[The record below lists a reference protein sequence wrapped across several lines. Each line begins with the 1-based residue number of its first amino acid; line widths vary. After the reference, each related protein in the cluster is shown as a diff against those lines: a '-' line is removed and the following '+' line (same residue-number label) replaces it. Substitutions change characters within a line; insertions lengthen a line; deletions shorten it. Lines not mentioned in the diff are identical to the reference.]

1 MNFAGQAGQA
11 FTSLADA
18 VPVALANA
26 VATVRRL
33 PAAGGAFKDAAD
45 AAAGGLQRSAEIVRD
60 GSGGLVNP
68 TVLMSDLNGDDL
80 IPPMIG
86 VAFLILLLLTRL
98 GFVVYRKWVT
108 AAAKGG
114 GNNGGDRA
122 GRRKAG
128 STTSSRRS
136 GADELGQ
143 SGVGG
148 EEKTNE
154 DNEAVGAD
162 SYPIPEL
169 QVAPRRTEGDGCE
182 LRPLPPLQILG
193 PSVTSLEYVVSQPPP
208 EVPSIF
214 ATARYRSIHRKL
226 TLDVHQLTFG
236 RCNPLIHPDI
246 DPGDANKFGAA
257 MDGNAYSSPRKGRL
271 LITELA
277 ASRGVAD
284 EDQQI
289 AVACSGTSTNPKSG
303 ESREVSFEAQLAVK
317 QTFGPPKLISVASVL
332 NTTAMSPAGCGA
344 LEVTLDVSDQLWE
357 RQLMDEL
364 SDPNKA
370 LAHIVAVESHQRELM
385 KDFLL
390 DEDNAEVTGSK
401 SAQRQNDNNDEV
413 NLLTERGLGAPTV
426 VSKDAINDSGTCRS
440 TAGSMNRNKAEET
453 TRTVAEEYTFDSA
466 RDAAEFQSAILALR
480 LVGKEIRNMYQS
492 LELLHMASDAFAG
505 DECVL
510 HVPSKA
516 GAQVGRGNEIETGE
530 GESEEGHADCGRSAA
545 ARPGVALDDVYRCL
559 GEMPSIRRN
568 LERFYRHHYP
578 VDLQNHWEESE
589 YGIQGDAVPSLL
601 AVAAEH
607 GGSEDDTGKELYQK
621 KRLLLGIVDFLR
633 LFSPPPGVG
642 AIPRPNPSAARDVR
656 EYGDDAGIDGHR
668 ARIVSAVT
676 VRKRV
681 AKAAVRVRAYVNAMK
696 IVRGGWDVPRLTHED
711 VHSSVPNYCEENSI
725 RGTPL
730 YRRRLPFDDDIEN
743 IQRDCSSKNEYY
755 EATVGRDIVCN
766 VHDNRHLMKKGS
778 SRPSGYQAYA
788 LVGCQMFHLPKETDP
803 NAPTH
808 PLQSM
813 NDPIMALPSLR
824 KIIEANSDQEF
835 FVQAFFSEKK
845 KVALVVLFVRTLP
858 RGVDDAFDTVSETFI
873 SGDSSV
879 RDRKLEIFLQLGPG
893 SELPGSVWFGLK
905 VINWILRFSRRG
917 EGGIPVLSNKVRTP
931 FPGMRLSS
939 YTETKHFG
947 GSLQTNDALP
957 KNYVASTAR
966 FDEDN
971 VGNPIM
977 KTLFNTLEV
986 DALKHCVFDA
996 SLVLEGQNADELP
1009 ERALGTIR
1017 LVHMNAM
1024 DSSLSPSYSA
1034 TGEIA
1039 ARTDEVEPSATL
1051 RGSSWLLQEI
1061 TQSTMNIFG
1070 MGSPQR
1076 DVGSN
1081 ILGLSDQDQ
1090 DEATASSQ
1098 NADPYKRD
1106 LDALTEILDGV
1117 VVPMRK
1123 VNLRGSGW
1131 PSRKGATTNLID
1143 AVEQRTGSKDLRPH
1157 TPRTAD
1163 GFKISED
1170 ELQNVPVLQTCSRND
1185 LTRFYLACY
1194 GNLSTAAVRVVESAA
1209 WRGLTF
1215 PIDTKACRIELR
1227 SNQIVQFGED
1237 MQGNPVFYFR
1247 NVCLGP
1253 WRKDVDAS
1261 LLAVLHRVE
1270 TAIQTLSASN
1280 PSVKCTIVIL
1290 MGKPMF
1296 EDPAKHRSSS
1306 VTDQEGDVIDSVVP
1320 NVQDEEK
1327 RVDGGDNSRVEA
1339 KRNPYALGSDPR
1351 IDLNEKYF
1359 VHTNPSLIQRIVC
1372 TLSAHYPERLAKCLI
1387 VPSSGLEKTMGGL
1400 SLRTYV
1406 TSLRTRTRITI
1417 LDSQRELKD
1426 YINEEN
1432 LLAFAG
1438 GKAVLPPE
1446 FFG

>member
-1 MNFAGQAGQA
+1 
-11 FTSLADA
+11 
-18 VPVALANA
+18 
-26 VATVRRL
+26 
-33 PAAGGAFKDAAD
+33 
-45 AAAGGLQRSAEIVRD
+45 
-60 GSGGLVNP
+60 
-68 TVLMSDLNGDDL
+68 MSDLNGDDL

-86 VAFLILLLLTRL
+86 MAFLIWLLMARL
-98 GFVVYRKWVT
+98 VIVVYRKWVT
-108 AAAKGG
+108 AAAARGG

-128 STTSSRRS
+128 STTTGSSRRS

-148 EEKTNE
+148 EEKTSE
-154 DNEAVGAD
+154 DNETVGAD
-162 SYPIPEL
+162 TYPIPEL
-169 QVAPRRTEGDGCE
+169 QVAPRRAEGDGCE

-226 TLDVHQLTFG
+226 SLDVHQLTFG

-246 DPGDANKFGAA
+246 DPGDTNKFGAA
-257 MDGNAYSSPRKGRL
+257 MDGNPYSSPRKGRL
-271 LITELA
+271 LMTELA
-277 ASRGVAD
+277 ASRGAAD
-284 EDQQI
+284 ENQQI
-289 AVACSGTSTNPKSG
+289 AVACSGSSTDPKSS

-317 QTFGPPKLISVASVL
+317 QTFGPAKLISVASVL

-401 SAQRQNDNNDEV
+401 SAQRQDDNNDEV

-426 VSKDAINDSGTCRS
+426 VSKDAINDSGRS
-440 TAGSMNRNKAEET
+440 TAGSTKRDKAEET

-492 LELLHMASDAFAG
+492 LELLHLASDAFAG

-516 GAQVGRGNEIETGE
+516 GAQVGTGNEKKTGE
-530 GESEEGHADCGRSAA
+530 GESEEGHADCVRPVAH
-545 ARPGVALDDVYRCL
+545 PGVALDDVYRCL

-578 VDLQNHWEESE
+578 VDSQNHWEESE
-589 YGIQGDAVPSLL
+589 HGIEADAVPSLL

-607 GGSEDDTGKELYQK
+607 GGSEGDTGKELSPELYQK
-621 KRLLLGIVDFLR
+621 KRLLLGVVDFLR

-642 AIPRPNPSAARDVR
+642 ATPRPNPSAARDVR
-656 EYGDDAGIDGHR
+656 ENDDDAGIGGHR

-676 VRKRV
+676 IRKRV

-696 IVRGGWDVPRLTHED
+696 IVRGGWDVPRLTHQD
-711 VHSSVPNYCEENSI
+711 VHSSVPNYFEENSM

-755 EATVGRDIVCN
+755 EATVGRDILCN
-766 VHDNRHLMKKGS
+766 VHDNRHLMTKGS
-778 SRPSGYQAYA
+778 SRPSGYQGYA
-788 LVGCQMFHLPKETDP
+788 LVGCHMFHLPEETDP

-824 KIIEANSDQEF
+824 KIIEANSDQDF

-845 KVALVVLFVRTLP
+845 KVAIVVLFVRTLP
-858 RGVDDAFDTVSETFI
+858 RGVDDAFDSVSETFI

-893 SELPGSVWFGLK
+893 SELPGSVWVALK

-917 EGGIPVLSNKVRTP
+917 EGNIPVLSNKVRTP

-971 VGNPIM
+971 IGNPIM

-1009 ERALGTIR
+1009 ERVLGTIR
-1017 LVHMNAM
+1017 LVHMNVM

-1039 ARTDEVEPSATL
+1039 AHTNEGDPSATL
-1051 RGSSWLLQEI
+1051 RGSSWLLQGL

-1076 DVGSN
+1076 DSGS
-1081 ILGLSDQDQ
+1081 IGLSDQGQ

-1131 PSRKGATTNLID
+1131 SARKGATTGNNLIG
-1143 AVEQRTGSKDLRPH
+1143 AIEQRTGSKDLRSR

-1170 ELQNVPVLQTCSRND
+1170 ELENVPVLQTCSRND

-1227 SNQIVQFGED
+1227 SNQIVHFGED
-1237 MQGNPVFYFR
+1237 IEGNPVFYFR

-1270 TAIQTLSASN
+1270 TAIKTLSASN

-1290 MGKPMF
+1290 MGKPML
-1296 EDPAKHRSSS
+1296 EDPAKHRSS
-1306 VTDQEGDVIDSVVP
+1306 VTDQEGDVIDSVEP
-1320 NVQDEEK
+1320 NVQDDSCDTEEQ
-1327 RVDGGDNSRVEA
+1327 RVDGGDNSREKKEEA

-1359 VHTNPSLIQRIVC
+1359 VHTNPALIQRIVC

-1387 VPSSGLEKTMGGL
+1387 VPSSGLEKTIGGL

-1417 LDSQRELKD
+1417 LDSRRELKD
-1426 YINEEN
+1426 YISEEN